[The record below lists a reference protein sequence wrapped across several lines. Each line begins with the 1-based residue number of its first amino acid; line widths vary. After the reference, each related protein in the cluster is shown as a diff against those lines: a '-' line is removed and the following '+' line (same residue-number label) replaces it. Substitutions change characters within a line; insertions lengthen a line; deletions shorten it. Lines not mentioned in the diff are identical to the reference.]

1 MTREEKQQVVERLHA
16 LWNSGNLAAIPR
28 VYAPDFVSHMPK
40 GWDASEFRGHAG
52 VRQAVQRIRSAFPD
66 WHETIVDMIIEGD
79 RVVSRYISRGTHQGP
94 FLGLEPT
101 GKRVE
106 VDEISIYRIAD
117 GKIAEQWCLADDG
130 GMARQ
135 LGCCASERYDFAARL
150 LPPSQSTGA
159 RCQSRG
165 TSHQQRPL
173 Q

>member
-16 LWNSGNLAAIPR
+16 LWNSGDLAAIPG
-28 VYAPDFVSHMPK
+28 VYTPDFVAHMPK
-40 GWDASEFRGHAG
+40 GWDVSEFRGHAG

-106 VDEISIYRIAD
+106 VDEISIYRIAG

-135 LGCCASERYDFAARL
+135 LGLLRERAV
-150 LPPSQSTGA
+150 
-159 RCQSRG
+159 
-165 TSHQQRPL
+165 
-173 Q
+173 